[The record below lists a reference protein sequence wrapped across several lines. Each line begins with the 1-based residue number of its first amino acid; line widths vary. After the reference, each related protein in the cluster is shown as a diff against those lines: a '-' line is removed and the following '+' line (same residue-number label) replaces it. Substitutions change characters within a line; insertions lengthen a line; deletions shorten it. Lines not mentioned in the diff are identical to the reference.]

1 MSEPTLQEL
10 KELIV
15 DISKQVNGI
24 DKKMEVGFAELK
36 GEIKRLDGKIEQV
49 ETRLIVDIK
58 RVEDTL
64 SAKFEGFDKRLAN
77 EETISRTAFGALM
90 VAALAGLVKYLFFS
104 GDRLSYLGFR
114 FLQQALINLII
125 DSTKTSHLKSLS
137 LVRSRAAGA
146 NPHSGAP
153 SRK

>member
-104 GDRLSYLGFR
+104 GDRLL
-114 FLQQALINLII
+114 
-125 DSTKTSHLKSLS
+125 
-137 LVRSRAAGA
+137 
-146 NPHSGAP
+146 
-153 SRK
+153 